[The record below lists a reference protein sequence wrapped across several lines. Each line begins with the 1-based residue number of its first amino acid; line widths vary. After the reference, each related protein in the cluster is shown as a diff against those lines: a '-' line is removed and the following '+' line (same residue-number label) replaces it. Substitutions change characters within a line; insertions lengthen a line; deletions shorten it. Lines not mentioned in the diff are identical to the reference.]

1 MPESHEAMT
10 PEKIIEL
17 RKSLDCTQEEFS
29 KILGITA
36 VALSRWENGKSRPQE
51 RKVKLLDYLEGQLS
65 RGDLHPEQLKRIL
78 LVGGA
83 VCQSGVSPLSLL
95 ASGLLTEESLVAAL
109 RSQFAPREDTTAV
122 NIKGDDPDV

>member
-1 MPESHEAMT
+1 MSESNGAIT
-10 PEKIIEL
+10 PGKILDL
-17 RKSLDCTQEEFS
+17 RKALDCTQEEFA

-36 VALSRWENGKSRPQE
+36 VALSRWENGKSRPQD
-51 RKVKLLDYLEGQLS
+51 RKVKLLEYLDDQLKEGALPPG
-65 RGDLHPEQLKRIL
+65 RLKRIL

-109 RSQFAPREDTTAV
+109 RSQFAPREEPTLK
-122 NIKGDDPDV
+122 KGDDQDV